1 MQIPNHLLVVVDPT
15 ATRHPA
21 VERARSL
28 ALAFGARVE
37 LFVCYQPYVRCD
49 LRIDERVL
57 ERMANELRE
66 QGIETATSE
75 SSSPVIHLGVLDKV
89 MQCRP
94 ALVLKDAHPHSLL
107 RRTVLPN
114 TDWQLIRTCPA
125 PLLFVRDSAGAQVRK
140 VAAAVD
146 VAAPGEKPAS
156 LDRALLSAAE
166 TMALALRA
174 ELYAVHAWLPVVPP
188 VTLAVSNG
196 ARALVDSERNA
207 DVEQSRARLDELISG
222 YAVAPENRQLLRGAP
237 EEVLVPWVREREID
251 LLVVGTYSR
260 GWVYNVVVGST
271 TERILEYLPCDVLV
285 IKPAQPR

>member
-1 MQIPNHLLVVVDPT
+1 MEIPNHLLVVVDPT

-37 LFVCYQPYVRCD
+37 LFVCYQPHLRCD
-49 LRIDERVL
+49 LRIDERAL
-57 ERMANELRE
+57 ERLANGLRE
-66 QGIETATSE
+66 QGIETTTSE
-75 SSSPVIHLGVLDKV
+75 SSSPAIHLGVLDKV

-94 ALVLKDAHPHSLL
+94 SMVLKDAHPHSLL

-114 TDWQLIRTCPA
+114 TDWQLIRTCTA

-146 VAAPGEKPAS
+146 VAAPREKPAS

-207 DVEQSRARLDELISG
+207 DVEQARARLDELISG
-222 YAVAPENRQLLRGAP
+222 HAVAPENRQLLQGAP

-285 IKPAQPR
+285 IRPAQR